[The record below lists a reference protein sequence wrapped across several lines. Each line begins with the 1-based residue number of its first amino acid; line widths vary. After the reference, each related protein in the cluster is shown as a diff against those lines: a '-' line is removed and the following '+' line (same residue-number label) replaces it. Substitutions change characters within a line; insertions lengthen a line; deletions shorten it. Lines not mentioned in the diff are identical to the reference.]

1 MRNLLDNTK
10 AVSVLL
16 SKSSQVG
23 RNINTLED
31 YKVLKKGDKVLR
43 GEDKVLK
50 REDKVLKEENKVLKE
65 ENKVLRG
72 EVLC

>member
-1 MRNLLDNTK
+1 MILEGDYKMRNLLDKTK

-16 SKSSQVG
+16 SKGSQVG

-31 YKVLKKGDKVLR
+31 YKVLR

-50 REDKVLKEENKVLKE
+50 REDKVLKEENKVL
-65 ENKVLRG
+65 RG

>member
-1 MRNLLDNTK
+1 MHPLFGVYPKAAFGVMEAMLLEGDYKMRNLLDKTK

-16 SKSSQVG
+16 SKGSQVG

-31 YKVLKKGDKVLR
+31 YKVLK
-43 GEDKVLK
+43 E
-50 REDKVLKEENKVLKE
+50 
-65 ENKVLRG
+65 